1 MTTAISPSPA
11 PVSAP
16 PVRRRRMG
24 RPSLFTPFIVRRILR
39 CARRGMPLSAACA
52 CVGIS
57 YSSLCAWRAK
67 DKFFND
73 ALATAIGKGI
83 DANLKVIEQ
92 ALKSRDEAIRL
103 RAACWFLSST
113 QSAHFGRTKLEVT
126 GADGSPLA
134 GQVAVLVWPHMM
146 KENQESKTI
155 HELPNNNPTET
166 APVAN

>member
-1 MTTAISPSPA
+1 MAA
-11 PVSAP
+11 
-16 PVRRRRMG
+16 
-24 RPSLFTPFIVRRILR
+24 
-39 CARRGMPLSAACA
+39 SAAGVA
-52 CVGIS
+52 

-67 DKFFND
+67 NKSFDD
-73 ALATAIGKGI
+73 ALALAVARGI